1 MKPADEAK
9 PQAEYPDDEQ
19 DGVTRGELSDDYEVS
34 ARDMVLFVD
43 GKQVK
48 WDK

>member
-9 PQAEYPDDEQ
+9 PQAESEPEANQ
-19 DGVTRGELSDDYEVS
+19 IEPKDYEVS

-43 GKQVK
+43 GKEVVWK
-48 WDK
+48 